1 MSVAY
6 KLRELQNTEPLIVK
20 EEQADLPQLAWS
32 TPTRTVPASKEESR
46 QDSPL
51 GRSTPLRSV
60 PSKSAHKPKPTEV
73 QSKLLTK
80 AHFQS
85 TEHDLKRGTFHKAPD
100 WVQNKQTWT
109 DEPPMMT
116 QAHTETRLMDWKAR
130 LNRRSQAWK
139 ARFKCFLSVTK
150 PD

>member
-1 MSVAY
+1 MAH
-6 KLRELQNTEPLIVK
+6 KLRELQNKDPVIVK
-20 EEQADLPQLAWS
+20 EKQADLPQLAWS
-32 TPTRTVPASKEESR
+32 TLTEAVPASKEESR

-60 PSKSAHKPKPTEV
+60 PSKSAHEPKPTEV
-73 QSKLLTK
+73 QSKLLTT
-80 AHFQS
+80 ARFQS

-100 WVQNKQTWT
+100 WVQSKQTWT
-109 DEPPMMT
+109 DEPPKMT

-139 ARFKCFLSVTK
+139 AKFKHFQ
-150 PD
+150 D